1 MLRLPALLVLLFVPT
16 QRSPHE
22 ILRGHVTASSGLPVV
37 GAQILARRA
46 TDGGARTAVTD
57 SLGAWTI
64 DWQDGSGDY
73 LVRVT
78 APTYESATIRVIR
91 SGTDSV
97 LIADVVLQ
105 RARAA
110 QRLAPVVVQAPAP
123 RIERTTPRDEIG
135 VGARESFGTDPDL
148 LPPSLAGDLG
158 AFGTQMS
165 DVITT
170 SGGISVL
177 GTGPAQNAVT
187 LNGFAFPGSQIPR
200 DVKMRARI
208 GASSYDPSVGWFTGA
223 RTNVQLAPGG
233 LFTSRTARTTVDVRA
248 LQTGAPIG
256 NAVGQYP
263 NRFDVSLAGDGP
275 LFGPFTYNA
284 GVQTTRTAAR
294 QATLTSSSPDALRAA
309 GVAPDSVASLMRLL
323 SAAGVPLGGPGDE
336 AVTDHITLLSRID
349 YAPYDW
355 STLQPART
363 TWGLTAFG
371 DLTRQ
376 GAVGRSIGGTA
387 SHGGTSTHQIGLLE
401 GEVSSYLRSGAL
413 FTARTAASVD
423 RGTTARALGL
433 PDGRVRV
440 ASVGSGTEQGG
451 LTTLAFGGNAGLQ
464 SDSRRWTWETGSE
477 LQLYPA
483 GYSAHRVRIAGDLRI
498 DGFTD
503 AVAPNALGT
512 FSFNSLADL
521 AANRPSAFSRV
532 SGARIQRG
540 SELNAFLSV
549 GDLWRASEKLQL
561 LYGIRLERNTFASTP
576 PANPDIA
583 RDFGARTDRAP
594 SGGAVLPR
602 AGFTYSVGNRGGRP
616 IGSLRGGTGMF
627 RNLLDP
633 RIIGG
638 PSVLTGL
645 PGGTSQLACVGA
657 GVPSPDWAAYSRD
670 PSSVPTQCAAGV
682 DGIFGDDSPDVRL
695 LEPALEPQLA
705 WRSNLAWASS
715 WHGLGYSIGG
725 VYSNDRHQP
734 GAMDLNFAG
743 VSRFTVADEGRLVF
757 VAPSSIVGSTGAVSA
772 VDARRVPS
780 FGQVSATISNLRA
793 ISRQATVLIMPPL
806 VNLPRGAILAE
817 TGLSYSQSSR
827 RVQQVGFSGSTFGDP
842 ARVEWR
848 RGDLDVR
855 HRFAASTLFA
865 PSNNS
870 FRLLVAA
877 QLQSG
882 LPYTPLVAGDVN
894 GDGLANDR
902 AFIHDTGASA
912 VTSLL
917 ERASSRARRC
927 LASQLGRA
935 AAPSSCEGP
944 WSGTLTANLMLG
956 HAAVHALPERANL
969 TVSFTNVLGGIDRL
983 LHGAN
988 GVRGWGSTPVSD
1000 PVLYAVR
1007 GFDPTTSRFRYEL
1020 NPRFGDSPASSA
1032 LTRTPF
1038 RVTIDVHV
1046 DVGPA
1051 KTPQQLDRWLKPGRT
1066 RSGTRLHVPELV
1078 RRLERNV
1085 PDPYAELLAQA
1096 DSLLLTSEQ
1105 AARLQLAHTQYRAR
1119 MDALW
1124 TDVASYLDRLP
1135 NRYDESAA
1143 WRRTD
1148 AAIDDAWE
1156 ITRLDVREQFA
1167 KILTPVQL
1175 TLLPAAAG
1183 QFWTS
1188 PGRIHDR
1195 RFIS

>member
-1 MLRLPALLVLLFVPT
+1 MLRLPALLVFLLVPT
-16 QRSPHE
+16 HRVAQE
-22 ILRGHVTASSGLPVV
+22 ILRGRVTASSGRPVV

-46 TDGGARTAVTD
+46 TDGGDRAAVTD

-78 APTYESATIRVIR
+78 APAYESATIRVR
-91 SGTDSV
+91 RTGTDSV
-97 LIADVVLQ
+97 LIADVVLE

-110 QRLAPVVVQAPAP
+110 QHLAPMVVQAPAP
-123 RIERTTPRDEIG
+123 RIERTPPHDD
-135 VGARESFGTDPDL
+135 VGAREAFGTDPDL
-148 LPPSLAGDLG
+148 LPPSSAGDLG

-165 DVITT
+165 DVVTT

-177 GTGPAQNAVT
+177 GTGPVQNAVT

-208 GASSYDPSVGWFTGA
+208 TASSYDPSVGWFTGA

-233 LFTSRTARTTVDVRA
+233 LFTSRTARATVDARA
-248 LQTGAPIG
+248 LQSGTPLGTSL
-256 NAVGQYP
+256 GQNP
-263 NRFDVSLAGDGP
+263 SRFDVSLAGDGP

-284 GVQTTRTAAR
+284 GVQATRTAAR
-294 QATLTSSSPDALRAA
+294 QATLTSASPDALRAA
-309 GVAPDSVASLMRLL
+309 GVAPDSVASLMRVL
-323 SAAGVPLGGPGDE
+323 SAAGVPLGGLGDQ
-336 AVTDHITLLSRID
+336 AVTDHVTLLGRVD
-349 YAPYDW
+349 HAPYDW

-371 DLTRQ
+371 DFTRQ
-376 GAVGRSIGGTA
+376 GAVGRSVGGTA
-387 SHGGTSTHQIGLLE
+387 SHGGTSTRQIGLLE
-401 GEVSSYLRSGAL
+401 AEVSSYLRGGAL
-413 FTARTAASVD
+413 FSARTAASVD

-440 ASVGSGTEQGG
+440 ASVASGAELGG
-451 LTTLAFGGNAGLQ
+451 LTTLAFGGNSGMQ
-464 SDSRRWTWETGSE
+464 SDSRRWTWESGAD

-483 GYSAHRVRIAGDLRI
+483 GYSAHRVRIAGDLRV
-498 DGFTD
+498 DGFAD

-512 FSFNSLADL
+512 FSFNSLSDL
-521 AANRPSAFSRV
+521 AANRPSAFSRAF
-532 SGARIQRG
+532 GAPTQRG
-540 SELNAFLSV
+540 TELNAFLSV
-549 GDLWRASEKLQL
+549 GDLWRASEKLQW
-561 LYGIRLERNTFASTP
+561 LYGVRLERNAFANTP

-583 RDFGARTDRAP
+583 RDFGTHTDRAP
-594 SGGAVLPR
+594 SGTAVLPR

-616 IGSLRGGTGMF
+616 IGSIRGGTGAF

-633 RIIGG
+633 RIVGG

-645 PGGTSQLACVGA
+645 PSGTSRLACVGA
-657 GVPSPDWAAYSRD
+657 GVPSPDWSAYSRD

-682 DGIFGDDSPDVRL
+682 DGILGDDSPDVRL
-695 LEPALEPQLA
+695 LDPGFQPQLA
-705 WRSNLAWASS
+705 WRSNLGWASS
-715 WHGLGYSIGG
+715 WHGFGYSISG
-725 VYSNDRHQP
+725 VYSDDRHQP
-734 GAMDLNFAG
+734 GVLDLNFAD
-743 VSRFTVADEGRLVF
+743 VPRFSVADEGRPVF
-757 VAPSSIVGSTGAVSA
+757 VAPSSIVGSTGAVSS
-772 VDARRVPS
+772 VDARRVAA
-780 FGQVSATISNLRA
+780 FGQVSAEISNLRA
-793 ISRQATVLIMPPL
+793 ISRQATVSIMPPL

-817 TGLSYSQSSR
+817 TGLSYSLSTR
-827 RVQQVGFSGSTFGDP
+827 RVQQVGFSSSAFDDP
-842 ARVEWR
+842 TRVEWA

-855 HRFAASTLFA
+855 HRIAASTLFA
-865 PSNNS
+865 PSHNG
-870 FRLLVAA
+870 FRLLIAA

-882 LPYTPLVAGDVN
+882 MPYTPLVAGDVN

-902 AFIHDTGASA
+902 AFIHDTGSSA
-912 VTSLL
+912 VSSLL
-917 ERASSRARRC
+917 ERASPRTRHC

-935 AAPSSCEGP
+935 AAPNSCEGP
-944 WSGTLTANLMLG
+944 WTGTLNANLLIG
-956 HAAVHALPERANL
+956 HAALHALPERANI
-969 TVSFTNVLGGIDRL
+969 TVSFTNVLAGIDRL

-1007 GFDPTTSRFRYEL
+1007 GFDPATSRFRYEL

-1038 RVTIDVHV
+1038 RVTIDMHV
-1046 DVGPA
+1046 DIGPA

-1066 RSGTRLHVPELV
+1066 RPGARLHVPELV

-1085 PDPYAELLAQA
+1085 PDPYSELLAQA

-1105 AARLQLAHTQYRAR
+1105 AASLQLAHTHYRAR
-1119 MDALW
+1119 MDSLW
-1124 TDVASYLDRLP
+1124 TDVARYLDRLP
-1135 NRYDESAA
+1135 DRYDESAA

-1156 ITRLDVREQFA
+1156 VTRLDVREQFA
-1167 KILTPVQL
+1167 KILTPAQL
-1175 TLLPAAAG
+1175 ALLPAAAG

>member
-1 MLRLPALLVLLFVPT
+1 MLRLPALLLLLLAPT
-16 QRSPHE
+16 HRAAHE
-22 ILRGHVTASSGLPVV
+22 ILRGHVTASSGRPVV

-64 DWQDGSGDY
+64 DWPDGSGDY

-78 APTYESATIRVIR
+78 APAYESATLRVVR

-105 RARAA
+105 RSRAVH
-110 QRLAPVVVQAPAP
+110 RLAPMVVQAPAP
-123 RIERTTPRDEIG
+123 RIERTPPRED
-135 VGARESFGTDPDL
+135 VGAREAFGTDPDL
-148 LPPSLAGDLG
+148 LPPSSAGNLG
-158 AFGTQMS
+158 AFGTQKS
-165 DVITT
+165 DVVTT

-208 GASSYDPSVGWFTGA
+208 TSSSYDPSVGWFTGA

-233 LFTSRTARTTVDVRA
+233 LFTSRTARATVDSRA
-248 LQTGAPIG
+248 LQSGTPVGASL
-256 NAVGQYP
+256 GQNP
-263 NRFDVSLAGDGP
+263 SRFDVSLAGDGP

-284 GVQTTRTAAR
+284 GVQATRTAAR
-294 QATLTSSSPDALRAA
+294 QATLVSSTPDALRAA
-309 GVAPDSVASLMRLL
+309 GVAPDSVASLVRLL
-323 SAAGVPLGGPGDE
+323 SAAGVPLGGPGDQ
-336 AVTDHITLLSRID
+336 AVTDHVVLLGRID

-355 STLQPART
+355 STLEPART

-371 DLTRQ
+371 DVTRQ
-376 GAVGRSIGGTA
+376 GAVGRSVGGTA
-387 SHGGTSTHQIGLLE
+387 SHGGTSTRQIGLLE
-401 GEVSSYLRSGAL
+401 GEVSSYLPGGAL

-423 RGTTARALGL
+423 QRTTTRALGL

-440 ASVGSGTEQGG
+440 ASGGRSAEAGG
-451 LTTLAFGGNAGLQ
+451 LTTLAFGGNANLQ
-464 SDSRRWTWETGSE
+464 SDSRRWTWESGAE
-477 LQLYPA
+477 LQLHPA
-483 GYSAHRVRIAGDLRI
+483 GYSAHRVRIAGDVRV
-498 DGFTD
+498 DGFAD

-521 AANRPSAFSRV
+521 AANRPSAFSRAL
-532 SGARIQRG
+532 GAPTQRG

-561 LYGIRLERNTFASTP
+561 LYGIRLERNAFADTP
-576 PANPDIA
+576 PANHQIA
-583 RDFGARTDRAP
+583 RDFGARTDAAP
-594 SGGAVLPR
+594 SGLAVLPR
-602 AGFTYSVGNRGGRP
+602 AGFSYNVGNRGGRP
-616 IGSLRGGTGMF
+616 IGSIRGGSGAF

-633 RIIGG
+633 RVMGG

-645 PGGTSQLACVGA
+645 PGGTSRLACVGS

-670 PSSVPTQCAAGV
+670 QSSVPTHCAAGV
-682 DGIFGDDSPDVRL
+682 DGILGDDSPEVRL
-695 LEPALEPQLA
+695 LDPAFAPQLA
-705 WRSNLAWASS
+705 WRSNLAWSSS
-715 WHGLGYSIGG
+715 WHSIGYTIGG
-725 VYSNDRHQP
+725 VYSDDRHQP
-734 GAMDLNFAG
+734 GAIDLNFAG
-743 VSRFTVADEGRLVF
+743 VPRFTVADEGRSVF
-757 VAPSSIVGSTGAVSA
+757 VAPSGIVGSTGAVSA
-772 VDARRVPS
+772 VDARRVAT
-780 FGQVSATISNLRA
+780 FGRVSAGMSKLRA
-793 ISRQATVLIMPPL
+793 ISRQASISISPPL
-806 VNLPRGAILAE
+806 ITLPRGAMLAE
-817 TGLSYSQSSR
+817 SGLSYSLSSR
-827 RVQQVGFSGSTFGDP
+827 REQQTGFTGSTFGDP
-842 ARVEWR
+842 ARVEWT
-848 RGDLDVR
+848 RGALDVR
-855 HRFAASTLFA
+855 HRFTASTLFA
-865 PSNNS
+865 PRNNG
-870 FRLLVAA
+870 FRLLLAA

-882 LPYTPLVAGDVN
+882 MPYTPLVAGDVN

-902 AFIHDTGASA
+902 AFIHDTGSSA

-917 ERASSRARRC
+917 DRASSGTRRC

-935 AAPSSCEGP
+935 AASASCEGP
-944 WSGTLTANLMLG
+944 WSGTLTANLLLR
-956 HAAVHALPERANL
+956 HLYALPERANV
-969 TVSFTNVLGGIDRL
+969 TVSFTNVLGGVDRL

-988 GVRGWGSTPVSD
+988 GVRGWGSTPIPD

-1007 GFDPTTSRFRYEL
+1007 GFDPATSRFRYEL

-1066 RSGTRLHVPELV
+1066 RPGARLNVPELV

-1085 PDPYAELLAQA
+1085 PDPYVELLAQS

-1105 AARLQLAHTQYRAR
+1105 SASLQRANTHYRAR
-1119 MDALW
+1119 MDSLW

-1135 NRYDESAA
+1135 DRYDESSA

-1167 KILTPVQL
+1167 KILTPAQL

-1188 PGRIHDR
+1188 PGRIHGR
-1195 RFIS
+1195 RFIP